1 MKRYIFFV
9 GTMGNGGAQRVISIL
24 SQKMAEQGLDVE
36 IMTYYDEEPFYPVDS
51 RVKLTAVE
59 AYTGTK
65 HVGKNLLWLRK
76 YFSNHAKILIS
87 FLAPFNMIALIAK
100 AGTGIPIV
108 VADRNDPKRVPSNI
122 IVRKVRDFLY
132 MFADGV
138 VLQTQKNK
146 EYFNGITQ
154 RKSKVIYNPVHMGEY
169 AGSSLSVVK
178 EKKIVSAGRLMP
190 QKNQK
195 LMIEAFAEVSKQYP
209 EYRFYIYGEGPSR
222 KELEDLIRQ
231 LELAGKVILAGS
243 VADLYEQIKNAQ
255 IFVLSSD
262 YEGMPNALIEAM
274 CMGLP
279 VISTKVSGAT
289 DLIMDQENG
298 LLVECGDKRELVH
311 AMICLL
317 GDQEK
322 AENMGKKAVELN
334 KMLATET
341 IFEQWMQ
348 FLNQINEVGAKK

>member
-24 SQKMAEQGLDVE
+24 SQKMAEKGLDVE

-341 IFEQWMQ
+341 IFEQWIQ